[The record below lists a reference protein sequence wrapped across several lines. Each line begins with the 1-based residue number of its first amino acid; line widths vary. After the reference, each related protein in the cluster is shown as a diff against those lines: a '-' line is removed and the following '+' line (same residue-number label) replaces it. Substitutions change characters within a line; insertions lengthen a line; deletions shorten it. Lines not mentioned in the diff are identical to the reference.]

1 MIWPALTVLPGRLLA
16 PLLLAGFALIG
27 AALNYVIQVQ
37 EFRDQVA
44 TDQRRRL
51 TEILNFEQNRLEAQT
66 GLGSRFHISRLVASM
81 GLRSGLTHALLVD
94 ANGQVVGAM
103 LRARLNRPLTDAIA
117 SDAPAIRA
125 GLLALASAQGKG
137 IELVQPRGDFALLGR
152 VAIRPDMTL
161 IVRSDLG
168 IPLAL
173 RTAAGYHE
181 LWRETALI
189 LLFTAALAILLHV
202 LWFSRTARLTQT
214 VAAIGEGRFNTR
226 SGLTGRDELGKIGHA
241 LDRMADD
248 LRIRQANLEQLSA
261 LINHSPVV
269 AIEWRNA
276 GGLPVTYV
284 SDSIRQW
291 GYTPGELLSGAV
303 RYRDLIHVE
312 DRPRLRAA
320 LIRHLAEGPDD
331 YRGEHR
337 VRHVSGQWI
346 WLDGRTWL
354 SRDASGKVTHIRSV
368 LLDVTSLKNT
378 EEALLRLNA
387 TLEARVV
394 ERTAQLEAAN
404 RELESFSYAIS
415 HDLKAPLRGI
425 DGYSQILLEDYRERL
440 DDQGQ
445 QFLANIRRGVAQMH
459 ELIEDLLAYAHID
472 RAAPQPEPVSVQQLV
487 AEVLDSY
494 AHEISTLGAE
504 IDVDVRTPE
513 LSVDRNGL
521 ALVLRNLVGNA
532 LKFSRNAAPPR
543 IGISSREE
551 AGAMRLQVRDN
562 GIGFDMKYH
571 DRIFGIFQRLH
582 RAEDYP
588 GTGVGLALVRKAI
601 ERMGGTVRAE
611 SEPGKGATFLVEF
624 PL

>member
-1 MIWPALTVLPGRLLA
+1 MVWPALTVLPGRILA

-44 TDQRRRL
+44 SEQRRRL
-51 TEILNFEQNRLEAQT
+51 TEILNFEQNRLEIQI
-66 GLGSRFHISRLVASM
+66 GLASRFHLSRIVASM
-81 GLRSGLTHALLVD
+81 GLRSALTNALLVD

-103 LRARLNRPLTDAIA
+103 LRARLHRPLTDAIA
-117 SDAPAIRA
+117 SEAPAVRA
-125 GLLALASAQGKG
+125 GLLAIASSRGKG
-137 IELVQPRGDFALLGR
+137 IEIVEPHGDFALVGR

-161 IVRSDLG
+161 IVRNDLG

-173 RTAAGYHE
+173 RAAAGHYE

-202 LWFSRTARLTQT
+202 LWFSRTARLTQA
-214 VAAIGEGRFNTR
+214 VAAIGEGRFDTR
-226 SGLTGRDELGKIGHA
+226 SGLAGRDELGQIGRA

-261 LINHSPVV
+261 LIDHSPVV

-276 GGLPVTYV
+276 AGLPVTYV
-284 SDSIRQW
+284 SDSVRQW
-291 GYTPGELLSGAV
+291 GYTPDELLSGAV
-303 RYRDLIHVE
+303 RYRDLIHPE
-312 DRPRLRAA
+312 DRPRLRTA
-320 LIRHLAEGPDD
+320 LVSHLAGGPDD

-354 SRDASGKVTHIRSV
+354 SRDASGRVTHVRSV
-368 LLDVTSLKNT
+368 LLDVTSLKKT
-378 EEALLRLNA
+378 EAALLRLNA

-394 ERTAQLEAAN
+394 ERTGQLEAAN

-425 DGYSQILLEDYRERL
+425 DGYSQILLEDYRDRL
-440 DDQGQ
+440 DDEGR

-459 ELIEDLLAYAHID
+459 ELIEDLLAYAHIE
-472 RAAPQPEPVSVQQLV
+472 RSAPQPEPVSLQQLV
-487 AEVLDSY
+487 DEVLDSY
-494 AHEISTLGAE
+494 AHEISALGAK

-521 ALVLRNLVGNA
+521 ALALRNLVGNA
-532 LKFSRNAAPPR
+532 LKFSRDAAPPR
-543 IGISSREE
+543 IAISSREE
-551 AGAMRLQVRDN
+551 AGAVRLEVRDN

-582 RAEDYP
+582 RADDYP

-611 SEPGKGATFLVEF
+611 SGPGKGATFLVEF

>member
-1 MIWPALTVLPGRLLA
+1 MTWGYLTLLPGRILA
-16 PLLLAGFALIG
+16 PLLLAGFALLG
-27 AALNYVIQVQ
+27 SALNYVIKVQ
-37 EFRDQVA
+37 EFRHQVA
-44 TDQRRRL
+44 SDQRRRL
-51 TEILNFEQNRLEAQT
+51 TEILNFEQNRIEIQA
-66 GLGSRFHISRLVASM
+66 GLGSRFHVSRIFASM
-81 GLRSGLTHALLVD
+81 GLRSAITNALLVD
-94 ANGQVVGAM
+94 ANGHVVGAM
-103 LRARLNRPLTDAIA
+103 LRARLHRPLTDAIA
-117 SDAPAIRA
+117 SEAPAIRA
-125 GLLALASAQGKG
+125 GLLAIASGQGKG
-137 IELVQPRGDFALLGR
+137 IEIVQPPGDFALLGR

-173 RTAAGYHE
+173 RTAAGHQE

-189 LLFTAALAILLHV
+189 LLFAAALAILLHV
-202 LWFSRTARLTQT
+202 LWFGRSARRTAA
-214 VAAIGEGRFNTR
+214 VAAIGEGRFDTR
-226 SGLTGRDELGKIGHA
+226 SGLTGRDELGQIGQA
-241 LDRMADD
+241 LDRMAAD
-248 LRIRQANLEQLSA
+248 LQARHANLEQLST
-261 LINHSPVV
+261 LINRSPVV
-269 AIEWRNA
+269 AIEWRKEP
-276 GGLPVTYV
+276 GLPVTYV
-284 SDSIRQW
+284 SDSVRRW
-291 GYTPGELLSGAV
+291 GYTPEELLSGAV
-303 RYRDLIHVE
+303 RYRDLIHPE
-312 DRPRLRAA
+312 DRARISADLA
-320 LIRHLAEGPDD
+320 RHLADGPDD

-346 WLDGRTWL
+346 WLDSRTWL
-354 SRDASGKVTHIRSV
+354 IRDAGGRVTHIRSV
-368 LLDVTSLKNT
+368 LLDITSLKET
-378 EEALLRLNA
+378 EAALLRLNA

-404 RELESFSYAIS
+404 RELESFSYAVS

-425 DGYSQILLEDYRERL
+425 DGYSQILLEDYRDRL
-440 DDQGQ
+440 DDEGR

-459 ELIEDLLAYAHID
+459 ELIEDLLAYAHIESQ
-472 RAAPQPEPVSVQQLV
+472 APQPEPVSLQQLV
-487 AEVLDSY
+487 DEVLDSY
-494 AHEISTLGAE
+494 AHEIAALDAK

-532 LKFSRNAAPPR
+532 LKFSRNAAPPHIR
-543 IGISSREE
+543 ISSREE
-551 AGAMRLQVRDN
+551 AGTMLLRVCDN

-588 GTGVGLALVRKAI
+588 GTGGGLALVRKAI